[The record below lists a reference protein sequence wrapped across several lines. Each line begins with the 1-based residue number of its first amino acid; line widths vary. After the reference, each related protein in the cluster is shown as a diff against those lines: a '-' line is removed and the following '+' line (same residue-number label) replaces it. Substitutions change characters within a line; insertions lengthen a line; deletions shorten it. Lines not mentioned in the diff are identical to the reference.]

1 MRITFLG
8 TGAAD
13 WKGPLASGEY
23 RRFTSTLFDGRLL
36 IDGTAKIA
44 DVMPAPGAV
53 EAMLFTHSHA
63 DHFDPEFLQKAAPGR
78 AYADESWASEFGME
92 GASANRTF
100 CAAGYKITPVPA
112 NHSTAR
118 EYEQALHYIL
128 SDGQRRV
135 LYATDGAWLT
145 NGAYHA
151 VKTGEPLD
159 AAVFDGTVGDDF
171 PDDWR
176 VFEHNTLPMVRVMRS
191 SLVKA
196 GLLKREAPVFVTHLA
211 RTLHPDQ
218 KTLDARESAREEPLI
233 IAYDGMTAEI

>member
-1 MRITFLG
+1 MKLTFLG

-13 WKGPLASGEY
+13 WKGPLANGEY

-36 IDGTAKIA
+36 IDGTRTIG
-44 DVMPAPGAV
+44 DVMPAPGAA
-53 EAMLFTHSHA
+53 EAMLFTHSHK
-63 DHFDPEFLQKAAPGR
+63 DHFDPEFLRAVAPKQAFAEKG
-78 AYADESWASEFGME
+78 WASEFGME
-92 GASANRTF
+92 GVEAGKTF
-100 CAAGYKITPVPA
+100 RAAEYEITPVPA
-112 NHSTAR
+112 NHSTDR
-118 EYEQALHYIL
+118 EREQTLNYIL
-128 SDGQRRV
+128 SNGQARI

-151 VKTGEPLD
+151 IRRGEPLD

-176 VFEHNTLPMVRVMRS
+176 VFEHNTLPMVRVMRA

-196 GLLKREAPVFVTHLA
+196 GLLKRGAPVFVTHLA

-218 KTLDARESAREEPLI
+218 KTLTARESAREDPLI
-233 IAYDGMTAEI
+233 VAYDGLTAEI

>member
-13 WKGPLASGEY
+13 WKGPLATGEY

-36 IDGTAKIA
+36 IDGTGRVC
-44 DVMPAPGAV
+44 DMLPDTSGV
-53 EAMLFTHSHA
+53 EVMLFTHSHA
-63 DHFDPEFLQKAAPGR
+63 DHFDLEFLRAVAPKR
-78 AYADESWASEFGME
+78 AFAERSWASEFGME
-92 GASANRTF
+92 GAEVGRTF
-100 CAAGYKITPVPA
+100 CAAGYEITPVPA

-118 EYEQALHYIL
+118 TDEQALNYVI
-128 SDGQRRV
+128 SDGRKRV

-145 NGAYHA
+145 NGAYH
-151 VKTGEPLD
+151 VIRRGEPLD

-176 VFEHNTLPMVRVMRS
+176 VFEHNTLPMVRVMRA

-196 GLLKREAPVFVTHLA
+196 GLLKVGANAFVTHLA

-218 KTLDARESAREEPLI
+218 KTLTARESARENPLV
-233 IAYDGMTAEI
+233 IAYDGFTAEI